1 MTVSSSTRKAGPLN
15 CNGVL
20 TSFPFSFKCFTTA
33 DVRVVLTS
41 SLAVEADLTLDSQYS
56 VSLNADQNASPGGTV
71 ETIATYAT
79 GNTITIVS
87 DLDMLQETDIQNQGG
102 FYPEVIENALDKVTM
117 LVQQVQEEVDR
128 SVKVDVSSTV
138 LPTDYLTQASAAATS
153 AAASASA
160 ADASATAAS
169 GSAASVVGAAA
180 NIVGFEWVGSWLTA
194 TAYIKNNIVYESGNS
209 YIALSDHTSG
219 TFSTDYSN
227 GLWEIFAAKGAAG
240 AGTGDML
247 AANNLS
253 EVTPATART
262 NLGAAKSGAN
272 SDITSLSGLTTPLS
286 AAQGGTGAATLTL
299 NSVLLGNDT
308 SALQEVAPGTSGNV
322 LTSDG
327 TTWASTAP
335 AAASSIT
342 LGTPQATT
350 SGTAKD
356 FVFPSGVKIIHI
368 SFDQVSS
375 SANGYVLGIRIGTG
389 GVPVSSSYNLTNA
402 AIGSTAN
409 TTTSTS
415 SSGASSFSA
424 PAITLAAN
432 NLTGIVTLSLIDEST
447 NTWVASGLLGGG
459 GPATNMIMITGS
471 RALSGELDIVRIYN
485 STFDNGK
492 VNVAYL

>member
-41 SLAVEADLTLDSQYS
+41 SLAVETDLTLDSQYS
-56 VSLNADQNASPGGTV
+56 VSLNSDQNASPGGTV

-102 FYPEVIENALDKVTM
+102 FYPEIIENALDKLTM
-117 LVQQVQEEVDR
+117 LVQQVQEQVDR
-128 SVKVDVSSTV
+128 AVKVDVSSEIE
-138 LPTDYLTQASAAATS
+138 PEDYLTQASAAATS

-227 GLWEIFAAKGAAG
+227 GLWEIFASKGAAG
-240 AGTGDML
+240 EGTGDML

-253 EVTPATART
+253 EVTPGTART

-272 SDITSLSGLTTPLS
+272 NDITSLAGLTTPLS
-286 AAQGGTGAATLTL
+286 VAQGGIGADTLTL
-299 NSVLLGNDT
+299 NSVLLGNGV
-308 SALQEVAPGTSGNV
+308 SAPQAVAPGTSGNV

-356 FVFPSGVKIIHI
+356 FVIPSGTKHIIV
-368 SFDQVSS
+368 SFTDVSFNATVS
-375 SANGYVLGIRIGTG
+375 LGFRLGTG
-389 GVPVSSSYNLTNA
+389 GTPKSTGYYSRYSAVSSV
-402 AIGSTAN
+402 AN
-409 TTTSTS
+409 T
-415 SSGASSFSA
+415 SSGGNSNSGFLFA
-424 PAITLAAN
+424 PLDLAAD
-432 NLTGIVTLSLIDEST
+432 TYKGQVTFTLLDSST
-447 NTWVASGLLGGG
+447 NTWSCQGMAAAFGSANVTCTSG
-459 GPATNMIMITGS
+459 TVD
-471 RALSGELDIVRIYN
+471 LSGELDIVRVYGG
-485 STFDNGK
+485 TFDGSGK
-492 VNVAYL
+492 VNVAYI

>member
-1 MTVSSSTRKAGPLN
+1 
-15 CNGVL
+15 
-20 TSFPFSFKCFTTA
+20 
-33 DVRVVLTS
+33 VLTS
-41 SLAVEADLTLDSQYS
+41 SLAVETDLTLDSQYS

-102 FYPEVIENALDKVTM
+102 FYPEIIENALDKVTM
-117 LVQQVQEEVDR
+117 LVQQVQEQVDR
-128 SVKVDVSSTV
+128 AVKVDVSSEIE
-138 LPTDYLTQASAAATS
+138 PEDYLTQASAAATS

-160 ADASATAAS
+160 ADASATSAS

-227 GLWEIFAAKGAAG
+227 GLWEIFASKGAAG

-262 NLGAAKSGAN
+262 NLSAAKSGAN
-272 SDITSLSGLTTPLS
+272 SDITSIAGLTTPLS
-286 AAQGGTGAATLTL
+286 VAQGGIGADTLTL
-299 NSVLLGNDT
+299 NSVLLGNGV
-308 SALQEVAPGTSGNV
+308 SAPQEIAPGASGNV

-327 TTWASTAP
+327 TTWESSAP
-335 AAASSIT
+335 VAASSIT

-350 SGTAKD
+350 SGTTKD
-356 FVFPSGVKIIHI
+356 FVIPSGTKQVVLSLSNV
-368 SFDQVSS
+368 SF
-375 SANGYVLGIRIGTG
+375 SANSLNLSFRLGTG
-389 GVPVSSSYNLTNA
+389 GTPQSTGYESGA
-402 AIGSTAN
+402 ASIAVTAN
-409 TTTSTS
+409 TTVGNVASTGFVLPTTGV
-415 SSGASSFSA
+415 SGSGVGVSGS
-424 PAITLAAN
+424 ITF
-432 NLTGIVTLSLIDEST
+432 TLLDSST
-447 NTWVASGLLGGG
+447 NLWACSGNVTFGGNPAAIASIAGKV
-459 GPATNMIMITGS
+459 
-471 RALSGELDIVRIYN
+471 ALSGELDIVRIYGG
-485 STFDNGK
+485 TFDGSGK
-492 VNVAYL
+492 VNTAYLS

>member
-33 DVRVVLTS
+33 DVRVVLTDS
-41 SLAVEADLTLDSQYS
+41 DAVETDLTLDSQYS
-56 VSLNADQNASPGGTV
+56 VSLNADQNASPGGTIDTV
-71 ETIATYAT
+71 STYAT

-117 LVQQVQEEVDR
+117 LVQQVQEQVDR
-128 SVKVDVSSTV
+128 AVKVDVSSE
-138 LPTDYLTQASAAATS
+138 LEPEDYLTQASAAATS

-160 ADASATAAS
+160 ASASASSAS
-169 GSAASVVGAAA
+169 GSAASVAGAAA

-194 TAYIKNNIVYESGNS
+194 TGYLKNNIVYESGNS

-219 TFSTDYSN
+219 MFSTDYSN
-227 GLWEIFAAKGAAG
+227 GLWEIFASKGAAG

-272 SDITSLSGLTTPLS
+272 SDITSLSALSTPLS
-286 AAQGGTGAATLTL
+286 VAQGGIGASTLTL
-299 NSVLLGNDT
+299 NNVLLGNGT
-308 SALQEVAPGTSGNV
+308 SAPQAIAPGTSGNV

-327 TTWASTAP
+327 TTWASSAP
-335 AAASSIT
+335 SASGIT
-342 LGTPQATT
+342 LGTPTATT

-356 FVFPSGVKIIHI
+356 YGSLPAGIKQITI
-368 SFDQVSS
+368 SFDRVSS
-375 SANGYVLGIRIGTG
+375 SAGTFFGVRIGTG
-389 GVPVSSSYNLTNA
+389 GSPDNTGYTG
-402 AIGSTAN
+402 GSGATSTVAN
-409 TTTSTS
+409 TTTGTANATGFNTESIGVTTQL
-415 SSGASSFSA
+415 SGS
-424 PAITLAAN
+424 ITLTLLDPTSNIWIASGV
-432 NLTGIVTLSLIDEST
+432 LTGNAAAHNV
-447 NTWVASGLLGGG
+447 VMVSG
-459 GPATNMIMITGS
+459 
-471 RALSGELDIVRIYN
+471 RKALSGTLDIVRIYAGAG
-485 STFDNGK
+485 TFDNGS
-492 VNVAYL
+492 VNIAYLS